1 MRERRFEDMYSIDRE
16 IREAML
22 EDIGRTPDNFIE
34 DGQGGGLDADLL
46 AQESP
51 TEEQALIDDLDR
63 SLITLDPTLAP
74 EGGALRHD

>member
-1 MRERRFEDMYSIDRE
+1 MRERRFEDMYSIDKD
-16 IREAML
+16 IRQAMV
-22 EDIGRTPDNFIE
+22 EDIGRSPDNFIE

-63 SLITLDPTLAP
+63 TLRTLDPTLLM
-74 EGGALRHD
+74 EGEDLRHD